1 MDVASPPLSTG
12 PDATG
17 TSAVRPSRTVLRL
30 SLHAAWILAL
40 AILTEL
46 RVGRFGFHPSDQGF
60 ILAQAWR
67 VLHGEVPHSD
77 IISARPL
84 GSAYLHIVDFV
95 LPGPLFFVSSV
106 LSMLEIILATIAFT
120 VLVTRRRVRD
130 WGPGLTGLTAA
141 ASLLN
146 LNAFPLMAWHTIDGI
161 FLTACGAWALDRG
174 LREGKAWPRRLGLV
188 LLGTAVFVK
197 QSFAPV
203 PLIALFWLLLHPST
217 RDGAFR
223 TGRWWARLAWDLLAL
238 GAFLILYLGIV
249 LVDGGLGAMAEQLT
263 GGVPAYGE
271 RLLGLWLE
279 NPETLTRPPVRG
291 LPLFAI
297 AGVLL
302 ALLGIFRDRAGT
314 AGAIA
319 ARLLLLA
326 GVAVVVGTV
335 VDGHFTGASRW
346 ADVLWWILGVAL
358 LVNWA
363 ATRRFPRMGAL
374 VFATGFMTSLSW
386 GNDTPTLFTGTLA
399 LTAILLLADALPP
412 LPAPS
417 RRIGLAGA
425 TAMGLVAVLASGWAV
440 VAHHDEAA
448 YLDMAHEKL
457 TEDLGTVT
465 PSMRGIR
472 TNPGTFAY
480 IAQIQDCVTR
490 FPAARTA
497 VLPDNPF
504 AYPAFGL
511 RNPFPLEWPL
521 PLEIVADAP
530 QRMLATADELNRDG
544 DYLVLFQTVSMPT
557 LTKGGPVPAEVAGD
571 APIFDY
577 LGMENALRTR
587 LTGQTVTCGSF
598 IGKWVPR
605 P

>member
-1 MDVASPPLSTG
+1 MEVASPPLPTG
-12 PDATG
+12 PD
-17 TSAVRPSRTVLRL
+17 SAVVRPSRTVLRL
-30 SLHAAWILAL
+30 SLHVAWVLAL
-40 AILTEL
+40 AVATEL

-84 GSAYLHIVDFV
+84 GSAFLHVVDFV

-106 LSMLEIILATIAFT
+106 LSMLEIILATIAFA

-161 FLTACGAWALDRG
+161 FLTACGAWALDSG
-174 LREGKAWPRRLGLV
+174 LRNGKAWPRRLGLV

-203 PLIALFWLLLHPST
+203 PVIALCWLLSHPST
-217 RDGAFR
+217 REGAFR
-223 TGRWWARLAWDLLAL
+223 TGRWWRRLAGDLPAL
-238 GAFLILYLGIV
+238 GAFLLFYFGIV
-249 LVDGGLGAMAEQLT
+249 AFDGGLGAMAEQLT
-263 GGVPAYGE
+263 GGLPAYGE
-271 RLLGLWLE
+271 RLLGLWVE
-279 NPETLTRPPVRG
+279 NPETLLLPPVRG
-291 LPLFAI
+291 LTFFAI

-302 ALLGIFRDRAGT
+302 ALLMIFRDRAGLT
-314 AGAIA
+314 GAVL

-358 LVNWA
+358 PVNWVV
-363 ATRRFPRMGAL
+363 TRRFPRMGAL

-399 LTAILLLADALPP
+399 LTAVLLLTDALPP
-412 LPAPS
+412 MPAPP
-417 RRIGLAGA
+417 RRIRLAGA
-425 TAMGLVAVLASGWAV
+425 TAAGLVAVLASGWAV

-448 YLDMAHEKL
+448 YLDMAHDKL
-457 TEDLGTVT
+457 TGDLGTVT

-472 TNPGTFAY
+472 TNPGTFTY
-480 IAQIQDCVTR
+480 VSQIRDCVSR

-530 QRMLATADELNRDG
+530 QRMLTTADDLNRDG

-557 LTKGGPVPAEVAGD
+557 LTKGGPVPAEVAAD

-577 LGMENALRTR
+577 LGLEDALRSR

-598 IGKWVPR
+598 IGKWAPR
-605 P
+605 PRS

>member
-12 PDATG
+12 PDTAV
-17 TSAVRPSRTVLRL
+17 VRPSRTVLRL
-30 SLHAAWILAL
+30 SLHAAWVLAL
-40 AILTEL
+40 AVATEL

-67 VLHGEVPHSD
+67 VRHGEVPHSD

-84 GSAYLHIVDFV
+84 GSAYLHIVDFL

-106 LSMLEIILATIAFT
+106 LSMLEIILATIAFA

-161 FLTACGAWALDRG
+161 FLTACGAWALDSG
-174 LREGKAWPRRLGLV
+174 LRNGKAWPRRLGLV
-188 LLGTAVFVK
+188 LLGTSVFVK

-203 PLIALFWLLLHPST
+203 PLIALCWLLLHPSL
-217 RDGAFR
+217 REGAFR
-223 TGRWWARLAWDLLAL
+223 TGRWWGRLAWDLLAL
-238 GAFLILYLGIV
+238 GAFLVFYVGIV
-249 LVDGGLGAMAEQLT
+249 TLDGGLGAMAEQLT
-263 GGVPAYGE
+263 GGLPAYGE

-279 NPETLTRPPVRG
+279 NPASLLRPPVRG
-291 LPLFAI
+291 LTFFLI
-297 AGVLL
+297 AGVFL
-302 ALLGIFRDRAGT
+302 ALLGTFRDRAGF
-314 AGAIA
+314 AGALL

-358 LVNWA
+358 LVNWV

-399 LTAILLLADALPP
+399 LTAILLLADGLPP
-412 LPAPS
+412 LPEPS
-417 RRIGLAGA
+417 RRVRLAGA
-425 TAMGLVAVLASGWAV
+425 TALGLVAVLASGWAV

-457 TEDLGTVT
+457 TGDLGTVT

-472 TNPGTFAY
+472 TNPGTYTY
-480 IAQIQDCVTR
+480 ISQIQDCVTR

-530 QRMLATADELNRDG
+530 ERMLAAADGLNRDG
-544 DYLVLFQTVSMPT
+544 DYLVLFQTVSMPV
-557 LTKGGPVPAEVAGD
+557 LAKGGPVPAQVAGD

-577 LGMENALRTR
+577 LGLENALRSR

-598 IGKWVPR
+598 IGKWAPR

>member
-12 PDATG
+12 PDAAG
-17 TSAVRPSRTVLRL
+17 VSAVRPSRTVLRL
-30 SLHAAWILAL
+30 SLHAVWVLAL
-40 AILTEL
+40 AVATEL

-84 GSAYLHIVDFV
+84 GSAYLHIVDFA

-106 LSMLEIILATIAFT
+106 LSMLEIILATIAFA

-161 FLTACGAWALDRG
+161 FLTACGAWALDSG
-174 LREGKAWPRRLGLV
+174 LRNGKAWPRRLGLV

-203 PLIALFWLLLHPST
+203 PLIALCWLLSHPSL
-217 RDGAFR
+217 REGAFR

-238 GAFLILYLGIV
+238 GAFLVVYIGIV
-249 LVDGGLGAMAEQLT
+249 TLDGGLGAMAEQLT
-263 GGVPAYGE
+263 GGLPAYGE

-279 NPETLTRPPVRG
+279 NPASLLRPPVRG
-291 LPLFAI
+291 LTFFAI
-297 AGVLL
+297 AGVFL
-302 ALLGIFRDRAGT
+302 ALLGIFRERAGR
-314 AGAIA
+314 AGAVL

-363 ATRRFPRMGAL
+363 ATRRFSRMGAL

-399 LTAILLLADALPP
+399 LTAILLLANALPP
-412 LPAPS
+412 LPEPS
-417 RRIGLAGA
+417 RRLGLAGA

-457 TEDLGTVT
+457 TGDLGEVT

-472 TNPGTFAY
+472 TNPGTFTY
-480 IAQIQDCVTR
+480 VSQIQDCVTR
-490 FPAARTA
+490 FPAGRTA

-530 QRMLATADELNRDG
+530 ERMLSTADALNREG
-544 DYLVLFQTVSMPT
+544 DYLVLFQTVSMPA
-557 LTKGGPVPAEVAGD
+557 LAKGGPVPAEVAGD

-577 LGMENALRTR
+577 LGLENALRSR

-598 IGKWVPR
+598 VGKWAPR

>member
-12 PDATG
+12 PDTAV
-17 TSAVRPSRTVLRL
+17 VRPSRTVLRL
-30 SLHAAWILAL
+30 SLHVTWVLAL
-40 AILTEL
+40 AIATEL

-84 GSAYLHIVDFV
+84 GSAYLHVVDFV

-106 LSMLEIILATIAFT
+106 LSMLEIILATIAFA

-161 FLTACGAWALDRG
+161 FLTACGAWALDSG
-174 LREGKAWPRRLGLV
+174 LRGELAWPRRLGLV

-203 PLIALFWLLLHPST
+203 PVIALFWLLLHPSLA
-217 RDGAFR
+217 DGAFR
-223 TGRWWARLAWDLLAL
+223 IGRWWARLAWDLLAL
-238 GAFLILYLGIV
+238 GAFLVFYLGIV
-249 LVDGGLGAMAEQLT
+249 TLDGGLGAMAEQLT
-263 GGVPAYGE
+263 GGLPAYGE

-279 NPETLTRPPVRG
+279 NPESLLLPPVRG
-291 LPLFAI
+291 LTFFAI

-302 ALLGIFRDRAGT
+302 ALLAIFRDRAGFT
-314 AGAIA
+314 GAII
-319 ARLLLLA
+319 ARLVSLA

-358 LVNWA
+358 LVNWVA
-363 ATRRFPRMGAL
+363 KRRLPRMGAL

-399 LTAILLLADALPP
+399 LTAILLLSDALPP
-412 LPAPS
+412 MPEPP
-417 RRIGLAGA
+417 RQVGLAVA
-425 TAMGLVAVLASGWAV
+425 AAMGLVAVLASGWAV

-457 TEDLGTVT
+457 TGDLGAVT

-472 TNPGTFAY
+472 TNPGTFTY

-490 FPAARTA
+490 FPAGRTA
-497 VLPDNPF
+497 ILPDNPF

-530 QRMLATADELNRDG
+530 QRMLSTADDLNRDG

-557 LTKGGPVPAEVAGD
+557 LAKGGPVPAEVAGD

-577 LGMENALRTR
+577 LGMENALRSR

>member
-1 MDVASPPLSTG
+1 MDVASPPLPAG
-12 PDATG
+12 EV
-17 TSAVRPSRTVLRL
+17 SAVVRPSRTVLRL
-30 SLHAAWILAL
+30 SLHATWVLLLAV
-40 AILTEL
+40 ATEF

-67 VLHGEVPHSD
+67 VLHGEIPHSD

-161 FLTACGAWALDRG
+161 FLTAYGAWALDCG
-174 LREGKAWPRRLGLV
+174 LRSGRAWPRRLGLA
-188 LLGTAVFVK
+188 LLGTTVFVK

-203 PLIALFWLLLHPST
+203 PVIAFLWLVLHPAM
-217 RDGAFR
+217 REGALH
-223 TGRWWARLAWDLLAL
+223 TGRRRGRLAWDLLAL
-238 GAFLILYLGIV
+238 NAFLILYIGTVAL
-249 LVDGGLGAMAEQLT
+249 DGGFGAMAGQLT
-263 GGVPAYGE
+263 GGLPAYGE

-279 NPETLTRPPVRG
+279 NPRTLIEPPVRG
-291 LPLFAI
+291 LTFFAI

-302 ALLGIFRDRAGT
+302 ALVTLFRERAGLAGAIFARLLVLAGT
-314 AGAIA
+314 A
-319 ARLLLLA
+319 
-326 GVAVVVGTV
+326 VVIGTV

-358 LVNWA
+358 LVNWVA
-363 ATRRFPRMGAL
+363 KHRFPKAGAM

-399 LTAILLLADALPP
+399 LTTLLLLADGLPP
-412 LPAPS
+412 LPEPPRWS
-417 RRIGLAGA
+417 RLTAA
-425 TAMGLVAVLASGWAV
+425 TAMGLVAVIASGWAV
-440 VAHHDEAA
+440 VAHHDDEA

-457 TEDLGTVT
+457 TEDLGAVT
-465 PSMRGIR
+465 PAMRGIR
-472 TNPGTFAY
+472 TNPGTFTY
-480 IAQIQDCVTR
+480 VSQIRDCVTR
-490 FPAARTA
+490 FPAGRTA
-497 VLPDNPF
+497 ILPDNPF
-504 AYPAFGL
+504 AYPAFEL

-521 PLEIVADAP
+521 PLEMVADAP
-530 QRMLATADELNRDG
+530 QRMITTADDLNRDG
-544 DYLVLFQTVSMPT
+544 DYLVLFQTVRTSS
-557 LTKGGPVPAEVAGD
+557 LSGGGPVPAQVRPD
-571 APIFDY
+571 APIFGY
-577 LGMENALRTR
+577 LDLEKTLQSR

-598 IGKWVPR
+598 VGKWAPR
-605 P
+605 N

>member
-12 PDATG
+12 PVEAV
-17 TSAVRPSRTVLRL
+17 VRPSRTVLRL
-30 SLHAAWILAL
+30 SLHAAWVLAL
-40 AILTEL
+40 AVGTEL

-67 VLHGEVPHSD
+67 VLHGEIPHTE

-84 GSAYLHIVDFV
+84 GSAYLHIVDFL

-161 FLTACGAWALDRG
+161 FLTACGAWALDSG
-174 LREGKAWPRRLGLV
+174 LRNGQAWPRRLGLV

-203 PLIALFWLLLHPST
+203 PVIAFLWLVLHPSM
-217 RDGAFR
+217 REGALR
-223 TGRWWARLAWDLLAL
+223 AGRWWARLAWDLLAL
-238 GAFLILYLGIV
+238 NAFLILYIGIV
-249 LVDGGLGAMAEQLT
+249 AVDGGLGVMADQLT
-263 GGVPAYGE
+263 GGLPAYGE
-271 RLLGLWLE
+271 RLLALWLE
-279 NPETLTRPPVRG
+279 NPETLMRPPVRG
-291 LPLFAI
+291 LTFFAI
-297 AGVLL
+297 AAALL
-302 ALLGIFRDRAGT
+302 ALVTLFGERAGFV
-314 AGAIA
+314 GAVF
-319 ARLLLLA
+319 ARLLVLA
-326 GVAVVVGTV
+326 GVAVVIGTV

-363 ATRRFPRMGAL
+363 ATRRFPLAGTM

-399 LTAILLLADALPP
+399 LTALLLLADGLPP
-412 LPAPS
+412 LPEPP
-417 RRIGLAGA
+417 RWIGLTAA
-425 TAMGLVAVLASGWAV
+425 TAMGLVAVIASGWAV
-440 VAHHDEAA
+440 VAHHDEGA

-457 TEDLGTVT
+457 TEDLGAVT
-465 PSMRGIR
+465 PSMNGIR
-472 TNPGTFAY
+472 TNPGTFTY
-480 IAQIQDCVTR
+480 ISQIRDCITR

-497 VLPDNPF
+497 ILPDNPF
-504 AYPAFGL
+504 AYPAFEL

-530 QRMLATADELNRDG
+530 QRMIATADDLNREG
-544 DYLVLFQTVSMPT
+544 DYLVLFQTVRTSS
-557 LTKGGPVPAEVAGD
+557 LTGGGPVPAGIAPD
-571 APIFDY
+571 TPIFDY
-577 LGMENALRTR
+577 LGLEKALQSR
-587 LTGQTVTCGSF
+587 LTGETVTCGSF
-598 IGKWVPR
+598 VGKWAPR
-605 P
+605 G

>member
-12 PDATG
+12 PV
-17 TSAVRPSRTVLRL
+17 SAVVRPSRTVLRL
-30 SLHAAWILAL
+30 SLHATWVLLLAV
-40 AILTEL
+40 ATEF

-67 VLHGEVPHSD
+67 VLHGEIPHSD

-95 LPGPLFFVSSV
+95 LPGPLFFASSV

-120 VLVTRRRVRD
+120 VLVTGRRVRD
-130 WGPGLTGLTAA
+130 WGTGLTGLTAA

-161 FLTACGAWALDRG
+161 FLTACGAWALDCG
-174 LREGKAWPRRLGLV
+174 LRSGRAWPRRLGLV
-188 LLGTAVFVK
+188 LLGTTVFVK

-203 PLIALFWLLLHPST
+203 PVIAFLWLVLHPAM
-217 RDGAFR
+217 REGALR
-223 TGRWWARLAWDLLAL
+223 TGRWWGRRAWDLLAL
-238 GAFLILYLGIV
+238 NAFLILYIGTVV
-249 LVDGGLGAMAEQLT
+249 LDGGLGAMADQLT
-263 GGVPAYGE
+263 GGLPAYGE

-279 NPETLTRPPVRG
+279 NPETLVKPPVRG
-291 LPLFAI
+291 LTFFAI

-302 ALLGIFRDRAGT
+302 ALVTLFRESAGLAGAIFARLLVLAGT
-314 AGAIA
+314 A
-319 ARLLLLA
+319 
-326 GVAVVVGTV
+326 VVIGTV

-363 ATRRFPRMGAL
+363 ANRRFPRAGAM

-399 LTAILLLADALPP
+399 LTALLLLADGLPP
-412 LPAPS
+412 LPEPPRWGRLTA
-417 RRIGLAGA
+417 A
-425 TAMGLVAVLASGWAV
+425 TAMGLVAVIASGWAV
-440 VAHHDEAA
+440 VAHHDKAA

-457 TEDLGTVT
+457 TEDLGAVT
-465 PSMRGIR
+465 PTMRGIR
-472 TNPGTFAY
+472 TNPGTFTY
-480 IAQIQDCVTR
+480 ISQIRDCVTR
-490 FPAARTA
+490 FPAGRTA

-504 AYPAFGL
+504 AYPAFEL

-530 QRMLATADELNRDG
+530 QRMIATADDLNRDG
-544 DYLVLFQTVSMPT
+544 DYLVLFQTVRTGS
-557 LTKGGPVPAEVAGD
+557 LGGGGQVPAEVRPD
-571 APIFDY
+571 TPIFGY
-577 LGMENALRTR
+577 LGLEKALQSR

-598 IGKWVPR
+598 VGKWAPR

>member
-1 MDVASPPLSTG
+1 MDVASPPVSIG
-12 PDATG
+12 PDVAV
-17 TSAVRPSRTVLRL
+17 VRPSRTVLRL
-30 SLHAAWILAL
+30 LLHAAWVLAL
-40 AILTEL
+40 AVVTEL

-84 GSAYLHIVDFV
+84 GSAYLHVVDFV
-95 LPGPLFFVSSV
+95 VPGPLFFVSSV
-106 LSMLEIILATIAFT
+106 LSMLEIILATIAFA

-141 ASLLN
+141 AALLN

-161 FLTACGAWALDRG
+161 FLTACGAWALDSG
-174 LREGKAWPRRLGLV
+174 LRNGKAWPRRLGLV
-188 LLGTAVFVK
+188 LLGASVFVK

-203 PLIALFWLLLHPST
+203 PLIALCWLLLHPSL
-217 RDGAFR
+217 REGAFR
-223 TGRWWARLAWDLLAL
+223 TGRWWARLAWDLPAL
-238 GAFLILYLGIV
+238 GAFLLFYLGIV
-249 LVDGGLGAMAEQLT
+249 TLDGGLGAMAEQLT
-263 GGVPAYGE
+263 GGLPAYGQ
-271 RLLGLWLE
+271 RLLGLWLD
-279 NPETLTRPPVRG
+279 NPGTLLRPPVRG
-291 LPLFAI
+291 LTFFAI
-297 AGVLL
+297 AGLLL
-302 ALLGIFRDRAGT
+302 ALLGFFRERVGF
-314 AGAIA
+314 AGAVF

-363 ATRRFPRMGAL
+363 ATRRFPKMGTL

-399 LTAILLLADALPP
+399 LTAILELSDALPP
-412 LPAPS
+412 LPEPP
-417 RRIGLAGA
+417 RRIRLAGA

-440 VAHHDEAA
+440 IAHHDEAA
-448 YLDMAHEKL
+448 YLDMAREKL
-457 TEDLGTVT
+457 TGDLGTVT

-472 TNPGTFAY
+472 TNPGTYTY
-480 IAQIQDCVTR
+480 ISQIHDCVTR
-490 FPAARTA
+490 FPAGRTA
-497 VLPDNPF
+497 ILPDNPF

-557 LTKGGPVPAEVAGD
+557 LAKGGPVPAEVTGD
-571 APIFDY
+571 TPIFDY
-577 LGMENALRTR
+577 LGLENALRSR

-598 IGKWVPR
+598 IGKWMPH